1 MPNFYGPSWPRR
13 VDRRAELGPYEPRD
27 EPPFVAQGLT
37 LREALAE
44 YERHFKVHIWPHDG
58 AYPAI
63 PFFAGGEPRYF
74 YYRSADSTDISLVDI
89 HVTRN
94 EEVICPKQDLEF
106 ELLPSDFVDI
116 GELIC

>member
-1 MPNFYGPSWPRR
+1 MPNSYGPGWPRR

-37 LREALAE
+37 LREALTE
-44 YERHFKVHIWPHDG
+44 YEQKFKVQIWPYDG

-63 PFFAGGEPRYF
+63 PFVVGNEPRYF
-74 YYRSADSTDISLVDI
+74 YYRSIDSNVISLVDI

-94 EEVICPKQDLEF
+94 GDVICPKQDLNF
-106 ELLPSDFVDI
+106 VLLPSDFVDI